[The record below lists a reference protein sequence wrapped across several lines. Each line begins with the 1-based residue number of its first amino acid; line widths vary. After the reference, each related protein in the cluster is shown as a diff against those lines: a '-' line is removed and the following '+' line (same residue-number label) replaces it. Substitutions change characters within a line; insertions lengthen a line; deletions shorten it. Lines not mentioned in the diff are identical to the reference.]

1 MTIKPKKNMILYI
14 FCICFAFILIN
25 STIVLTFS
33 NNYREVF
40 GQGYIPPPSN
50 SIQSKSFLCSQ
61 VGYSGPTYTGPDG
74 CATPCPTTG
83 ENIPK
88 GCPTPSNNSK
98 PKSFLCSQVGYSGPT
113 YTGPDGCAT
122 PCPTTGENIPK
133 GCPVNPIDKGEDIHI
148 GNQSGQ
154 TQTNTPSG
162 SGCPPGVQSIVACN
176 FGQTHGHSEN
186 NSSCNTAACAAGGG
200 SVGND
205 RFCDLLPCTSTTPQT
220 TTSTTSCLTKP
231 QNITSALQAAI
242 CGLSNTQPGS
252 CPPGVQSIVAC

>member
-50 SIQSKSFLCSQ
+50 SIQS
-61 VGYSGPTYTGPDG
+61 
-74 CATPCPTTG
+74 
-83 ENIPK
+83 
-88 GCPTPSNNSK
+88 
-98 PKSFLCSQVGYSGPT
+98 KSFLCSQVGYSGPT

-220 TTSTTSCLTKP
+220 TTSTTSCLTTP

-252 CPPGVQSIVAC
+252 CPPGVQSIVACNFGQTPGQARE